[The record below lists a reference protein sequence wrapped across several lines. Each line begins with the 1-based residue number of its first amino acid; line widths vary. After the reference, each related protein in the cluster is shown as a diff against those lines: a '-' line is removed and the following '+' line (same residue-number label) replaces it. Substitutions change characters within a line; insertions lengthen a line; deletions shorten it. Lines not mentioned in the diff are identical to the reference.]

1 MTIGSRIR
9 DLRKRQ
15 NISQRQLAQA
25 ADLTVATIS
34 AIECGRTQ
42 PAPRTIEKIS
52 TALHVPVESI
62 TNEQP
67 KQDKTFTA
75 YQVRLIRKA
84 IQFRIEEEAERLA
97 VGMEVP
103 RDEIMRVWEEHKDD

>member
-34 AIECGRTQ
+34 AIECGRVK
-42 PAPRTIEKIS
+42 PSAKTIERIA
-52 TALHVPVESI
+52 TALHVPVENI

-67 KQDKTFTA
+67 KPDPTFTP
-75 YQVRLIRKA
+75 YQVMLIYKA
-84 IQFRIEEEAERLA
+84 IQHRIDEEINRLA
-97 VGMEVP
+97 DGMQVDKSEVL
-103 RDEIMRVWEEHKDD
+103 RVWEEHKDD

>member
-1 MTIGSRIR
+1 MTTGERIR

-52 TALHVPVESI
+52 TALHVTEDRI
-62 TNEQP
+62 TKEQP
-67 KQDKTFTA
+67 KPDPTFTP
-75 YQVRLIRKA
+75 YQVMLIHKA
-84 IQFRIEEEAERLA
+84 IQHRIDEEINRLA
-97 VGMEVP
+97 DGMQVDKSEVL
-103 RDEIMRVWEEHKDD
+103 RVWEEHKDD

>member
-1 MTIGSRIR
+1 MTIGERIR
-9 DLRKRQ
+9 EIRRDQ

-52 TALHVPVESI
+52 TALHVTEERI
-62 TNEQP
+62 TKQP

-75 YQVRLIRKA
+75 YQVRLIYKA
-84 IQFRIEEEAERLA
+84 IQHRIDEEINRLA

>member
-1 MTIGSRIR
+1 MTTGERIR
-9 DLRKRQ
+9 EIRRDQ

-25 ADLTVATIS
+25 ADLTVTTIS

-52 TALHVPVESI
+52 TALHVPVENI

-67 KQDKTFTA
+67 KPDPTFTP
-75 YQVRLIRKA
+75 YQVMLIYKA
-84 IQFRIEEEAERLA
+84 IQHRIDEEINRLA
-97 VGMEVP
+97 DWMQVDKSEVL
-103 RDEIMRVWEEHKDD
+103 RVWEEHKDD